1 MWGHR
6 AVHAHTHIRT
16 PFTLDCPP
24 HACLLFVARVSALE
38 PSVDTAWLLLFLV
51 NMSRLRAC
59 MVAHA
64 PCFQCPERPTC
75 LAAVVPI
82 RFLRRPCL
90 SPGACGQRVC
100 MHRGPP
106 GLGWTWVYPPCGS
119 WYGATSWLCATLRSR
134 RCWPCRSVAALPLG
148 VVIGPWCLVPPSRHP
163 CASSAPAGI
172 PPFVRLWSAVCY
184 APCPSL
190 AVWSAPPCCICPS
203 SPSSALFSV
212 PLYCG
217 LPPAPRDAG
226 SVIRLPLPCV
236 VCLLVSQCFPVVRWI
251 AVWRHPASGA

>member
-1 MWGHR
+1 MPHVSNVPNVPPAWRLWSRSDSSVVLAFPPVRVANACVCTVVPRVLVGRGCTHHVDPGMVPHLGCVQPCVR
-6 AVHAHTHIRT
+6 AAVG
-16 PFTLDCPP
+16 
-24 HACLLFVARVSALE
+24 RVVPWPRSPLA
-38 PSVDTAWLLLFLV
+38 LLLV
-51 NMSRLRAC
+51 
-59 MVAHA
+59 
-64 PCFQCPERPTC
+64 
-75 LAAVVPI
+75 
-82 RFLRRPCL
+82 
-90 SPGACGQRVC
+90 
-100 MHRGPP
+100 
-106 GLGWTWVYPPCGS
+106 
-119 WYGATSWLCATLRSR
+119 
-134 RCWPCRSVAALPLG
+134 LG
-148 VVIGPWCLVPPSRHP
+148 VWSLRHVIPAPPP
-163 CASSAPAGI
+163 LLLAS

-190 AVWSAPPCCICPS
+190 AVWSGPPCCICPS